1 MIAQGINFVNEL
13 LTQSKDWKRIRLHE
27 KSVELTV
34 PERIKHERRWK
45 SPTMVQ
51 GKERNE
57 ESMKEMNED
66 KRKNETQ
73 NGRKKENKKGRRK
86 KERIQRDTRKK

>member
-13 LTQSKDWKRIRLHE
+13 LTQSKDWKHIRLHE

-34 PERIKHERRWK
+34 PVRIKHERRWK

-57 ESMKEMNED
+57 EID
-66 KRKNETQ
+66 KIQLADFQ
-73 NGRKKENKKGRRK
+73 NHCRFL
-86 KERIQRDTRKK
+86 I